1 VKMTQRRMARPSLAG
16 MLATRQGALAV
27 ALVCAACAVGIVIF
41 ALGQY
46 RTTQNTPTVQA
57 TALVATAAIPQGTSA
72 NVVAARGL
80 YKATPIVASQLVPG
94 AVSDASVLAGKV
106 ATTNILPGQQLTLA
120 DFSGPTG
127 VTGLLTPGQRALAL
141 NISESP
147 GATDI
152 LQAGDRVDIYAS
164 FGPKIVLLDP
174 NIEVV
179 KPAGA
184 TASTSS
190 GSAQPATPA
199 PTSTASGSSSA
210 SSTTSGSGTSTP
222 SAAPTPGT
230 TLTGGSMV
238 LAVTAQQASD
248 LIFAA
253 QNATLYLTLRPN
265 NASPTPGGVTTLA
278 TVLRDSVAQ
287 VNSSQNGGH

>member
-1 VKMTQRRMARPSLAG
+1 MKLTQRRMARPSLGG
-16 MLATRQGALAV
+16 MLATRQGALIL
-27 ALVCAACAVGIVIF
+27 ALICAACAAGILVF

-46 RTTQNTPTVQA
+46 KTQVQA
-57 TALVATAAIPQGTSA
+57 PAPIQGTVLIATAQIPQGMA
-72 NVVAARGL
+72 GNVIAARGL
-80 YKATPIVASQLVPG
+80 YKATPVAATQVQAG

-127 VTGLLTPGQRALAL
+127 VVGLLTPDQRAVAL

-152 LQAGDRVDIYAS
+152 LQAGERVDIYAS
-164 FGPKIVLLDP
+164 FGGKMVLLDP
-174 NIEVV
+174 NIEVI

-184 TASTSS
+184 TASTST
-190 GSAQPATPA
+190 GSAQPA
-199 PTSTASGSSSA
+199 
-210 SSTTSGSGTSTP
+210 
-222 SAAPTPGT
+222 SAAPTGT
-230 TLTGGSMV
+230 TAASTSTSGSATPAPASSAPATTVTGGSMV
-238 LAVTAQQASD
+238 LAVTAKQAAD

-265 NASPTPGGVTTLA
+265 GAVATPAKVTTEQ
-278 TVLRDSVAQ
+278 TVIADSVAQ
-287 VNSSQNGGH
+287 VNANPAGGH